1 MSHPG
6 RLICCALLVIPN
18 VALAQWSV
26 QEDNGNLA
34 VWVPS
39 HRRSDDNY
47 TQGLRVTG
55 DIAHPWKLFARALTS
70 APFCGVQPVADGE
83 SCATQRFAF
92 GQEIYTPTRSPVDPR
107 PGQRPY
113 AGWLYGEL
121 TTSTVSGARWRG
133 LTTDL
138 GVIGPPSLAGWVQNT
153 FHQITR
159 LGPPVP
165 GWRHQL
171 AFEPGLI
178 VRYAEQYLLLESTLP
193 HGLSFELAPDW
204 NAAIGNV
211 RTGTSVGA
219 RARLGLHPETPW
231 GDTSAR
237 PFDLYLVVGAHED
250 WVLRNIFLDGS
261 TFRSSEHTQAL
272 PFTSSYD
279 VGPAARVFGYTVE
292 LRLTTQTR
300 EYRGGPVAR
309 FVGSVIVGHIATW

>member
-1 MSHPG
+1 M
-6 RLICCALLVIPN
+6 CCAWLIVPS
-18 VALAQWSV
+18 VGMAQWSV

-47 TQGLRVTG
+47 TQGLRVTSG
-55 DIAHPWKLFARALTS
+55 VAHPWKLFSQILGS
-70 APFCGVQPVADGE
+70 SPDGE
-83 SCATQRFAF
+83 SPAVQQFAF
-92 GQEIYTPTRSPVDPR
+92 GQEIYTPTRYPVDPG

-121 TTSTVSGARWRG
+121 MTSTTSGERFRSFS
-133 LTTDL
+133 TDL
-138 GVIGPPSLAGWVQNT
+138 GVIGPQSLAGWVQNT
-153 FHQITR
+153 FHEITR

-178 VRYAEQYLLLESTLP
+178 VRYGEQYLLLESTLP

-219 RARLGLHPETPW
+219 RGRLGLHSETPW
-231 GDTSAR
+231 GDTTAR
-237 PFDLYLVVGAHED
+237 PFDFYVVVGAHED
-250 WVLRNIFLDGS
+250 WVLRNIFLNGS
-261 TFRSSEHTQAL
+261 TFQSSAHTDAL

-279 VGPAARVFGYTVE
+279 IGPATRVFGYTVE

-309 FVGSVIVGHIATW
+309 FVGSVIVGHLATW

>member
-1 MSHPG
+1 MSHLG
-6 RLICCALLVIPN
+6 RLVCCALVILPN
-18 VALAQWSV
+18 VAKAQWSV

-47 TQGLRVTG
+47 TQGLRVTS
-55 DIAHPWKLFARALTS
+55 DIAHPWKLYARILGA
-70 APFCGVQPVADGE
+70 AAADGE
-83 SCATQRFAF
+83 SHATQQFAF
-92 GQEIYTPTRSPVDPR
+92 GQEIYTPTRYPLDPG

-121 TTSTVSGARWRG
+121 STSVATGERWRS
-133 LTTDL
+133 LSTDV
-138 GVIGPPSLAGWVQNT
+138 GVIGPQSLAGWVQNT
-153 FHQITR
+153 FHEITR

-178 VRYAEQYLLLESTLP
+178 VRYSEQYLVLESTLP
-193 HGLSFELAPDW
+193 SHLSFELAPDW
-204 NAAIGNV
+204 NASIGNV
-211 RTGTSVGA
+211 RTGTTVGA
-219 RARLGLHPETPW
+219 RGRLGLHAETPW
-231 GDTSAR
+231 GDTTAR
-237 PFDLYLVVGAHED
+237 PFDVYVVVGAHED
-250 WVLRNIFLDGS
+250 WVLRNIFLNGN
-261 TFRSSEHTQAL
+261 HTSAL

-279 VGPAARVFGYTVE
+279 IGPATRVFGYTIE

-309 FVGSVIVGHIATW
+309 FVGSVIVGHMATW

>member
-1 MSHPG
+1 MRRLD
-6 RLICCALLVIPN
+6 RLICCALLIVPS
-18 VALAQWSV
+18 VGMAQWSV

-47 TQGLRVTG
+47 TQGLRITSG
-55 DIAHPWKLFARALTS
+55 IAHPWKLFSQILGSSR
-70 APFCGVQPVADGE
+70 DGE
-83 SCATQRFAF
+83 SPASQQFAF
-92 GQEIYTPTRSPVDPR
+92 GQEIYTPTRYPVDPG

-121 TTSTVSGARWRG
+121 MTSTTSGERFRSFSA
-133 LTTDL
+133 DL
-138 GVIGPPSLAGWVQNT
+138 GVIGPQSLAGWVQNT
-153 FHQITR
+153 FHEITR

-165 GWRHQL
+165 GWRNQL
-171 AFEPGLI
+171 TFEPGLI
-178 VRYAEQYLLLESTLP
+178 VRYGEQYLLLESTLP

-219 RARLGLHPETPW
+219 RGRLGLHSETPW
-231 GDTSAR
+231 GDTTVR
-237 PFDLYLVVGAHED
+237 PFDFYVVVGAHED

-261 TFRSSEHTQAL
+261 TFRSSSHTDAL

-279 VGPAARVFGYTVE
+279 IGPATRVFGYTVE

-309 FVGSVIVGHIATW
+309 FVGSVIVGHLATW

>member
-1 MSHPG
+1 MRRLD
-6 RLICCALLVIPN
+6 RLICCALLIVPS
-18 VALAQWSV
+18 VGTAQWSV

-47 TQGLRVTG
+47 TQGLRVTSE
-55 DIAHPWKLFARALTS
+55 IAHPWKLFATILGS
-70 APFCGVQPVADGE
+70 PNDGSSE
-83 SCATQRFAF
+83 MQQFSF
-92 GQEIYTPTRSPVDPR
+92 GQEIYTPTRYPVDPG

-121 TTSTVSGARWRG
+121 ATSTATGDRWRSFS
-133 LTTDL
+133 TDF

-153 FHQITR
+153 FHEITR

-171 AFEPGLI
+171 PFEPGI
-178 VRYAEQYLLLESTLP
+178 VVRYSEQYTVLESTLP
-193 HGLSFELAPDW
+193 HGLAFELAPDW
-204 NAAIGNV
+204 NASIGNV
-211 RTGTSVGA
+211 RTGTTVGA
-219 RARLGLHPETPW
+219 RARLGLHPEMPW
-231 GDTSAR
+231 GDTVAR
-237 PFDLYLVVGAHED
+237 PFDFYVVVGAHED
-250 WVLRNIFLDGS
+250 WVLRNIFLAGD
-261 TFRSSEHTQAL
+261 HTSAL

-279 VGPAARVFGYTVE
+279 IGPATRLFGYTVE

-309 FVGSVIVGHIATW
+309 FVGSVIIGHMATW

>member
-1 MSHPG
+1 MAYLD
-6 RLICCALLVIPN
+6 RLICCALLILPN

-47 TQGLRVTG
+47 TQGLRVTS
-55 DIAHPWKLFARALTS
+55 DVPHPWKLFARVLGPA
-70 APFCGVQPVADGE
+70 ADGD
-83 SCATQRFAF
+83 SRATQQFAF
-92 GQEIYTPTRSPVDPR
+92 GQEIYTPTRDPIDPH

-121 TTSTVSGARWRG
+121 STSVATGARWRSFS
-133 LTTDL
+133 TDL

-153 FHQITR
+153 FHEITR

-178 VRYAEQYLLLESTLP
+178 VRYGEQYLLLESTLP
-193 HGLSFELAPDW
+193 HGLSFEIAPDW

-219 RARLGLHPETPW
+219 RSRLGLHPETPW
-231 GDTSAR
+231 GDTTAR
-237 PFDLYLVVGAHED
+237 PFDVYLVVGAHED

-261 TFRSSEHTQAL
+261 TFRSSAHTSAL

-279 VGPAARVFGYTVE
+279 VGPAARVLGYTVE

-309 FVGSVIVGHIATW
+309 FVGSIIVGHMATW

>member
-1 MSHPG
+1 MI
-6 RLICCALLVIPN
+6 RLDHLCCCAVLIFPN

-47 TQGLRVTG
+47 TQGLRITSQV
-55 DIAHPWKLFARALTS
+55 AHPWKLFARILGS
-70 APFCGVQPVADGE
+70 PVDGE
-83 SCATQRFAF
+83 SYATQQFAF
-92 GQEIYTPTRSPVDPR
+92 GQAIYTPTRYPIDPL

-121 TTSTVSGARWRG
+121 STSIATGVRSRSF
-133 LTTDL
+133 TTDL
-138 GVIGPPSLAGWVQNT
+138 GVIGPQSLAGWVQNT
-153 FHQITR
+153 FHEITR

-171 AFEPGLI
+171 PFEPGLI
-178 VRYAEQYLLLESTLP
+178 VTYGEQYLVFESELP
-193 HGLSFELAPDW
+193 HGMSFAIAPDW
-204 NAAIGNV
+204 SASIGNV

-219 RARLGLHPETPW
+219 RGRIGLHPEAPW
-231 GDTSAR
+231 GDTTAR
-237 PFDLYLVVGAHED
+237 SFDFYIVVGAHED

-261 TFRSSEHTQAL
+261 TFRSSAHTAAL

-279 VGPAARVFGYTVE
+279 IGPATRLFGYTIE

-309 FVGSVIVGHIATW
+309 FVGSVIVGHMATW

>member
-1 MSHPG
+1 MRRLD
-6 RLICCALLVIPN
+6 RLICCALLIVPS
-18 VALAQWSV
+18 VGTAQWSV

-47 TQGLRVTG
+47 TQGLRVTSG
-55 DIAHPWKLFARALTS
+55 IAHPWKLFSRILGAS
-70 APFCGVQPVADGE
+70 ADGE
-83 SCATQRFAF
+83 SPASQQFAF
-92 GQEIYTPTRSPVDPR
+92 GQEIYTPTRYPVDPG

-121 TTSTVSGARWRG
+121 MTSTTSGERFRSFS
-133 LTTDL
+133 TDL
-138 GVIGPPSLAGWVQNT
+138 GVIGPQSLAGWVQNT
-153 FHQITR
+153 FHAITR

-165 GWRHQL
+165 GWRNQL
-171 AFEPGLI
+171 GFEPGLI
-178 VRYAEQYLLLESTLP
+178 VRYGEQYLLLESTLP

-219 RARLGLHPETPW
+219 RGRLGLHSETPW
-231 GDTSAR
+231 GDTTAR
-237 PFDLYLVVGAHED
+237 PFDFYVVVGAHED

-261 TFRSSEHTQAL
+261 TFRSSSHTDAL

-279 VGPAARVFGYTVE
+279 IGPAARVFGYTVE

-309 FVGSVIVGHIATW
+309 FVGSVIVGHLATW

>member
-1 MSHPG
+1 MYHLG
-6 RLICCALLVIPN
+6 RLICCALVILPN
-18 VALAQWSV
+18 IAIAQWSV

-47 TQGLRVTG
+47 TQGLRVTS
-55 DIAHPWKLFARALTS
+55 DVPHPWKLFARILGPA
-70 APFCGVQPVADGE
+70 ADGE
-83 SCATQRFAF
+83 SRATQQFAF
-92 GQEIYTPTRSPVDPR
+92 GQEIYTPTRYPVDPR

-121 TTSTVSGARWRG
+121 STSIATGARLRTF
-133 LTTDL
+133 TTDL
-138 GVIGPPSLAGWVQNT
+138 GVIGPQSLAGWVQNT

-178 VRYAEQYLLLESTLP
+178 VRYGEQYLLFESTLP
-193 HGLSFELAPDW
+193 HRLSFQVAPDW

-219 RARLGLHPETPW
+219 RGRLGLHPETPW

-237 PFDLYLVVGAHED
+237 PLDVYLVVGAHED

-261 TFRSSEHTQAL
+261 TFRSSAHTAAL

-279 VGPAARVFGYTVE
+279 IAPAARILGYTVE

-309 FVGSVIVGHIATW
+309 FVGSVIVGHMATW

>member
-1 MSHPG
+1 M
-6 RLICCALLVIPN
+6 LWCAVSLVDLVPN
-18 VALAQWSV
+18 VAHSQWSV

-47 TQGLRVTG
+47 TQGLRVTSG
-55 DIAHPWKLFARALTS
+55 IAHPWKLYAGILGAPSDSESRAS
-70 APFCGVQPVADGE
+70 Q
-83 SCATQRFAF
+83 QFAF
-92 GQEIYTPTRSPVDPR
+92 GQEIYTPTRYPVDPQ

-113 AGWLYGEL
+113 AGWLYGEFS
-121 TTSTVSGARWRG
+121 TSVATGARYRS

-138 GVIGPPSLAGWVQNT
+138 GVIGPQSLAGWVQNT

-171 AFEPGLI
+171 PFQPGVT
-178 VRYAEQYLLLESTLP
+178 VRYGEQYLLLQSTLP

-204 NAAIGNV
+204 DAAIGNV

-219 RARLGLHPETPW
+219 RGRLGLHSETPW
-231 GDTSAR
+231 GDTTAR
-237 PFDLYLVVGAHED
+237 PFDAYLVVGAHED
-250 WVLRNIFLDGS
+250 WVLRNVFLARTS
-261 TFRSSEHTQAL
+261 AL

-279 VGPAARVFGYTVE
+279 IGPGARIFGYTVE

-309 FVGSVIVGHIATW
+309 FVGSVIVGHMATW

>member
-1 MSHPG
+1 MSR
-6 RLICCALLVIPN
+6 RLQLLCYTLLVTVLVPN
-18 VALAQWSV
+18 VAHSQWSV

-47 TQGLRVTG
+47 TQGLRVTSG
-55 DIAHPWKLFARALTS
+55 ITHPWKLYASILGVPTDSESRAS
-70 APFCGVQPVADGE
+70 Q
-83 SCATQRFAF
+83 QFAF
-92 GQEIYTPTRSPVDPR
+92 GQEIYTPTRYPVDPM

-121 TTSTVSGARWRG
+121 STSVATGARHRS

-138 GVIGPPSLAGWVQNT
+138 GVIGPQSLAGWVQNT
-153 FHQITR
+153 FHEITR

-171 AFEPGLI
+171 AFQPGLT
-178 VRYAEQYLLLESTLP
+178 VRYGEQYLLYETTLP
-193 HGLSFELAPDW
+193 HGVSFALAPDW
-204 NAAIGNV
+204 NASIGNV
-211 RTGTSVGA
+211 LTGTSVGA
-219 RARLGLHPETPW
+219 RGRIGLHSETPW
-231 GDTSAR
+231 GDTTAR
-237 PFDLYLVVGAHED
+237 PFDVYLVVGAHED
-250 WVLRNIFLDGS
+250 WVLRNVFLVRTS
-261 TFRSSEHTQAL
+261 AL

-279 VGPAARVFGYTVE
+279 IGPATRLFGYTIE

-309 FVGSVIVGHIATW
+309 FVGSVIVGHMATW

>member
-1 MSHPG
+1 MRRLN
-6 RLICCALLVIPN
+6 RLICCALWIVPN
-18 VALAQWSV
+18 VGMAQWSV

-47 TQGLRVTG
+47 TQGLRVTSG
-55 DIAHPWKLFARALTS
+55 VAHPWKLFSQILGTS
-70 APFCGVQPVADGE
+70 PDGE
-83 SCATQRFAF
+83 SPASQQFAF
-92 GQEIYTPTRSPVDPR
+92 GQEIYTPTRYPADPG

-121 TTSTVSGARWRG
+121 MTSTTSGERFRSFS
-133 LTTDL
+133 TDL
-138 GVIGPPSLAGWVQNT
+138 GVIGPQSLAGWVQNT
-153 FHQITR
+153 FHEITR

-165 GWRHQL
+165 GWRNQL
-171 AFEPGLI
+171 GFEPGLI
-178 VRYAEQYLLLESTLP
+178 VRYGEQYLLLESTLP

-219 RARLGLHPETPW
+219 RSRLGLHSETPW
-231 GDTSAR
+231 GDTTAR
-237 PFDLYLVVGAHED
+237 PFDFYVVVGAHED
-250 WVLRNIFLDGS
+250 WVLRNIFLNGS
-261 TFRSSEHTQAL
+261 TFRSSAHTDAL

-279 VGPAARVFGYTVE
+279 IGPATRLFGYTVE

-309 FVGSVIVGHIATW
+309 FVGSVIVGHMATW

>member
-1 MSHPG
+1 MSNRT
-6 RLICCALLVIPN
+6 RLLCFALVIFPN

-47 TQGLRVTG
+47 TQGLRVTS
-55 DIAHPWKLFARALTS
+55 DIAHPWKLFAQALGS
-70 APFCGVQPVADGE
+70 VSDGE
-83 SCATQRFAF
+83 SHATQQFAF
-92 GQEIYTPTRSPVDPR
+92 GQEIYTPTRYPIDPR
-107 PGQRPY
+107 PGERPY
-113 AGWLYGEL
+113 AGWLYGEIS
-121 TTSTVSGARWRG
+121 TATSAAARSRSLG
-133 LTTDL
+133 VDL

-153 FHQITR
+153 FHAITR
-159 LGPPVP
+159 LGPPEP

-171 AFEPGLI
+171 AFEPGVT
-178 VRYAEQYLLLESTLP
+178 VRYGEQYLLLESTLP
-193 HGLSFELAPDW
+193 HGIKFEVAPDW

-219 RARLGLHPETPW
+219 RGRLGLHGETPW
-231 GDTSAR
+231 GDTTAR
-237 PFDLYLVVGAHED
+237 PFDAYLVVGAHED

-261 TFRSSEHTQAL
+261 TFRSSAHTDAL

-279 VGPAARVFGYTVE
+279 IGPAARVFGYTVE

-309 FVGSVIVGHIATW
+309 FVGSVIVGHMATW